1 MQDQGAEAE
10 VLQSHM
16 TASITGLS
24 PAPLLSYYK
33 VGGAGGEVGGNSR
46 ADILSNKWASTS
58 TFNLYVTS
66 FKTHL
71 KTFL

>member
-1 MQDQGAEAE
+1 M
-10 VLQSHM
+10 
-16 TASITGLS
+16 
-24 PAPLLSYYK
+24 K
-33 VGGAGGEVGGNSR
+33 GEKNSR